1 MTGLE
6 PVLQEWKSYV
16 ITTYTTT
23 EYIVLY
29 FLQLRK
35 KKYKK
40 VSSGIEP
47 KFRVSET
54 SVLTITPC
62 DQKAPQA
69 APDDHWE
76 DRTPDFRL
84 IRPMLCQLS

>member
-1 MTGLE
+1 M
-6 PVLQEWKSYV
+6 
-16 ITTYTTT
+16 
-23 EYIVLY
+23 LY

-47 KFRVSET
+47 KFLVSET

-62 DQKAPQA
+62 DPNAPQA
-69 APDDHWE
+69 APNAPQAAPNAPYQN
-76 DRTPDFRL
+76 RTDVNR
-84 IRPMLCQLS
+84 S

>member
-47 KFRVSET
+47 KFLVSET

-62 DQKAPQA
+62 DPNAPQA
-69 APDDHWE
+69 APNAPYQN
-76 DRTPDFRL
+76 RTDVNR
-84 IRPMLCQLS
+84 S